1 MESDV
6 RYVILTALVITIFLR
21 KMDLKSVLQAV
32 LITVYIMETVY
43 VLSHVQTIILAIL
56 LRVLM
61 FALMMNNNHTLT
73 NKVGRYVLIT
83 VKIM

>member
-1 MESDV
+1 MENDV